1 MRFLK
6 TDHWLSSLLKTS
18 LRAVRPERVT
28 GLLGLPLALLICPC
42 INTLAQVRPQTGALL
57 PLSITILY
65 FDQSSPV
72 LRPGVKTTLDSLA
85 QVLVEQPT
93 LIATVTGYTDAIGK
107 RELNLVLA
115 EHRAKAVGSYLVQR
129 GVRKDRII
137 ANWEGPD
144 KKAVTADSDVV
155 STIGRRVVVQLLPK

>member
-1 MRFLK
+1 M
-6 TDHWLSSLLKTS
+6 LKTS
-18 LRAVRPERVT
+18 LPTARPERMARLI
-28 GLLGLPLALLICPC
+28 GCLLGIMICSC
-42 INTLAQVRPQTGALL
+42 TDAIAQARPQTGALL

-85 QVLVEQPT
+85 QVLVEQPA
-93 LIATVTGYTDAIGK
+93 LIATVTGYTDLIGK
-107 RELNLVLA
+107 RELNLALA
-115 EHRAKAVGSYLVQR
+115 EYRAKAVGSYLAQR

-144 KKAVTADSDVV
+144 KKATTTGSEGVN
-155 STIGRRVVVQLLPK
+155 TIGRRVVVQLLPREQ